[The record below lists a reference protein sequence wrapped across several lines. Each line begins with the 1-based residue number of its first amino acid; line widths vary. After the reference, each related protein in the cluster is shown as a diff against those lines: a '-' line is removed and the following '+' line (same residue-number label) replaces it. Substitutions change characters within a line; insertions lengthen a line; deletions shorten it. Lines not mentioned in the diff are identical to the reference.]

1 MPLRVPPAHPAPT
14 GGPEETRGD
23 QGRPA
28 GETGWVSTVD
38 GPRGGYRPWL
48 VGDGGLPTPTIPLG
62 GNMYAGLVKR
72 LTIAALA
79 GALALGA
86 AGCGGDDGDDSAA
99 TTTAADDSSTTA
111 ASGTDEPGDDG
122 DTTTTADDASDPCV
136 NDLTLSGSESAD
148 GPIEPGTFWADAGPH
163 PDNTVDYDRTL
174 ELALAGFEIPVDE
187 QFGRGVPVG
196 VPEVPEGGIILT
208 AYLSRSA
215 DQEPIAEGQ
224 QFTSETDAARVDTD
238 GTINNLGV
246 WAGSERL
253 LIGDTTITI
262 TALTDDEVC
271 GTIEGVAE
279 TDLQTFAV
287 VEGSFVADRIQ
298 ALEAADAGA

>member
-1 MPLRVPPAHPAPT
+1 MHA
-14 GGPEETRGD
+14 GPVR
-23 QGRPA
+23 
-28 GETGWVSTVD
+28 
-38 GPRGGYRPWL
+38 
-48 VGDGGLPTPTIPLG
+48 
-62 GNMYAGLVKR
+62 R
-72 LTIAALA
+72 LAIAALT
-79 GALALGA
+79 GALALTA
-86 AGCGGDDGDDSAA
+86 VGCGGDDGGESAA
-99 TTTAADDSSTTA
+99 TTTTAGDPSTTA
-111 ASGTDEPGDDG
+111 ASGTDEPGDD
-122 DTTTTADDASDPCV
+122 DASTTTADDASDPCV
-136 NDLTLSGSESAD
+136 NDLRLSGSETAD

-196 VPEVPEGGIILT
+196 VPEVPEGGVILT

-224 QFTSETDAARVDTD
+224 QFTSESDAARVDTD

-253 LIGDTTITI
+253 LMGDTTITI

-279 TDLQTFAV
+279 TDLQSFAV
-287 VEGSFVADRIQ
+287 VEGTFVADRIQ
-298 ALEAADAGA
+298 ALDAADAGA

>member
-1 MPLRVPPAHPAPT
+1 
-14 GGPEETRGD
+14 
-23 QGRPA
+23 
-28 GETGWVSTVD
+28 
-38 GPRGGYRPWL
+38 
-48 VGDGGLPTPTIPLG
+48 
-62 GNMYAGLVKR
+62 MYAGLVKR
-72 LTIAALA
+72 LAITVLA

-86 AGCGGDDGDDSAA
+86 AGCGSDDGDDSAA
-99 TTTAADDSSTTA
+99 STTAAADPSSTA
-111 ASGTDEPGDDG
+111 ASGTDESGDDG
-122 DTTTTADDASDPCV
+122 DTTTTADDASDACV
-136 NDLTLSGSESAD
+136 NDLALSGSESAD

-196 VPEVPEGGIILT
+196 VPEVPEDGIILT
-208 AYLSRSA
+208 AYLSRST

-224 QFTSETDAARVDTD
+224 QFTSESDTAREDSD

>member
-1 MPLRVPPAHPAPT
+1 
-14 GGPEETRGD
+14 
-23 QGRPA
+23 
-28 GETGWVSTVD
+28 
-38 GPRGGYRPWL
+38 
-48 VGDGGLPTPTIPLG
+48 
-62 GNMYAGLVKR
+62 MYAGLARR
-72 LTIAALA
+72 LTIAALT

-86 AGCGGDDGDDSAA
+86 VACGGDDGDDSAA
-99 TTTAADDSSTTA
+99 TTTTADGPSTSA
-111 ASGTDEPGDDG
+111 GSGGGETGGGDA
-122 DTTTTADDASDPCV
+122 TTTTADDAADPCV
-136 NDLTLSGSESAD
+136 NDLRLSGSEIAD

-174 ELALAGFEIPVDE
+174 ELALAGFELPVDE

-196 VPEVPEGGIILT
+196 VPEVPEGGVILT
-208 AYLSRSA
+208 AYLSRGV
-215 DQEPIAEGQ
+215 DQDPIAEGQ

-238 GTINNLGV
+238 GTINNIGV

-287 VEGSFVADRIQ
+287 VEGTFVADRIQ
-298 ALEAADAGA
+298 ALDAADAGA

>member
-1 MPLRVPPAHPAPT
+1 
-14 GGPEETRGD
+14 
-23 QGRPA
+23 
-28 GETGWVSTVD
+28 
-38 GPRGGYRPWL
+38 
-48 VGDGGLPTPTIPLG
+48 
-62 GNMYAGLVKR
+62 MYAGLVKR

-224 QFTSETDAARVDTD
+224 QFTS
-238 GTINNLGV
+238 
-246 WAGSERL
+246 
-253 LIGDTTITI
+253 
-262 TALTDDEVC
+262 
-271 GTIEGVAE
+271 
-279 TDLQTFAV
+279 
-287 VEGSFVADRIQ
+287 
-298 ALEAADAGA
+298 